1 MKYLKFKQVLVLM
14 GLGMQISIV
23 FAQAQSDASLEL
35 TVTGTQESGQSILT
49 PSKVLSGSELQDKL
63 GSSLGSTLANEL
75 GISATGFGAGASRPV
90 IRGLE
95 GARVQI
101 LENGL
106 SVSDVSSIS
115 ADHAVASPLQNSRQI
130 EILRGASALAYGSG
144 SSGGLVNVINDRI
157 ATTLPDELTGV
168 VNTSY
173 ESANQGKTAAMVLD
187 GSSGPIALHVDTAIS
202 NSNDYRIPGY
212 AEQGGPNANWQI
224 SPGVTQ
230 NVPYSGKLPF
240 SFNDQNNL
248 GLGASYIDSSGY
260 TGVSVERLNHNYG
273 IPSYAGGFIQQ
284 SQNRYDLQHQTRD
297 PLDGFSALNFSIS
310 NSNYIHNEFNNN
322 GVPQTNWKND
332 ATELRAALSHLQWLG
347 WKGNFGVQSSTAKL
361 TATDIASGASAIVP
375 QTTTNSNALFWVE
388 EGQFG
393 AFKNSLGVRYNY
405 LTQGPNQSSTFAGVG
420 QEGFV
425 GGTYTPPSLINRQ
438 FNLFSYSAGS
448 LWTFRPGYGTGLSYT
463 LSQRAPN
470 APELYAYGPH
480 DATATFIVGNPN
492 LQKEISHNF
501 EYSIQKTAGEIQ
513 GKVNV
518 YANKFTNYIYGY
530 YTGAYSSSNDN
541 YPVVT
546 SQQANATIKGL
557 EGELT
562 HHWRQSGIGTRLFG
576 DVSQGTFDSGGNL
589 PLQPAPRVG
598 VEAAYEKNQWRTNAT
613 FIHAYTQNRL
623 ASFEIGSTPSYNLL
637 NAGISYTERINQVNW
652 TTYLRLT
659 NLLNQEI
666 RYATTPETVR
676 LYAPQ
681 MGRSAMIGLKGTF

>member
-1 MKYLKFKQVLVLM
+1 M
-14 GLGMQISIV
+14 
-23 FAQAQSDASLEL
+23 
-35 TVTGTQESGQSILT
+35 
-49 PSKVLSGSELQDKL
+49 
-63 GSSLGSTLANEL
+63 
-75 GISATGFGAGASRPV
+75 
-90 IRGLE
+90 
-95 GARVQI
+95 
-101 LENGL
+101 
-106 SVSDVSSIS
+106 
-115 ADHAVASPLQNSRQI
+115 
-130 EILRGASALAYGSG
+130 
-144 SSGGLVNVINDRI
+144 
-157 ATTLPDELTGV
+157 
-168 VNTSY
+168 
-173 ESANQGKTAAMVLD
+173 
-187 GSSGPIALHVDTAIS
+187 
-202 NSNDYRIPGY
+202 
-212 AEQGGPNANWQI
+212 
-224 SPGVTQ
+224 
-230 NVPYSGKLPF
+230 
-240 SFNDQNNL
+240 
-248 GLGASYIDSSGY
+248 
-260 TGVSVERLNHNYG
+260 
-273 IPSYAGGFIQQ
+273 
-284 SQNRYDLQHQTRD
+284 
-297 PLDGFSALNFSIS
+297 DGFSALNFSIS

-448 LWTFRPGYGTGLSYT
+448 LWTFSPGYGTGLSYT

-576 DVSQGTFDSGGNL
+576 DVSQGAFDSGGNL

-623 ASFEIGSTPSYNLL
+623 ASFEIGPTPSYNLL

>member
-1 MKYLKFKQVLVLM
+1 MKRFKLKKLAILTGLCLQV
-14 GLGMQISIV
+14 GIV
-23 FAQAQSDASLEL
+23 FSQSEVNSALEL
-35 TVTGTQESGQSILT
+35 TVNGTQEGGQGILT
-49 PSKVLSGSELQDKL
+49 PNKVISGGELQDKL
-63 GSSLGSTLANEL
+63 SSSLGATLANEL
-75 GISATGFGAGASRPV
+75 GVSATGFGAGASRPV

-115 ADHAVASPLQNSRQI
+115 ADHAVASPIQNARQI
-130 EILRGASALAYGSG
+130 EILRGASALMYGSG
-144 SSGGLVNVINDRI
+144 SSGGLVNVLNDRI

-168 VNTSY
+168 INTSY
-173 ESANQGKTAAMVLD
+173 ETVNEGKTTAAVLD
-187 GSSGPIALHVDTAIS
+187 GSTGQIALHVDTAIS

-248 GLGASYIDSSGY
+248 GLGASYIGESGY
-260 TGVSVERLNHNYG
+260 TGVSLERLNHNYG

-297 PLDGFSALNFSIS
+297 PFSGFSAFNFSIS
-310 NSNYIHNEFNNN
+310 NSNYVHNEFDNN

-332 ATELRAALSHLQWLG
+332 ATELRAVLSHMQLLG

-361 TATDIASGASAIVP
+361 TAADIASGASAIVP

-393 AFKNSLGVRYNY
+393 AFKNSLGLRYNY
-405 LTQGPNQSSTFAGVG
+405 LTQSPNQSSTFAGVG

-425 GGTYTPPSLINRQ
+425 GGAYSPPSLLNRQ

-448 LWTFRPGYGTGLSYT
+448 LWTFTPGYGTGLSYT

-480 DATATFIVGNPN
+480 DSTATFIIGNPN

-501 EYSIQKTAGEIQ
+501 EYTVQKTEGYVQ
-513 GKVNV
+513 GKVSA

-530 YTGAYSSSNDN
+530 YTGAYSSNNDN
-541 YPVVT
+541 FPVVT

-562 HHWRQSGIGTRLFG
+562 HNWRQSGIGTRFFG

-589 PLQPAPRVG
+589 PLQPAPRLG
-598 VEAAYEKNQWRTNAT
+598 AEAAYEKNQWRTNAT

-623 ASFEIGSTPSYNLL
+623 ASFEIGPTPSYNLL
-637 NAGISYTERINQVNW
+637 NAGISYTERVDQVNW

-681 MGRSAMIGLKGTF
+681 MGRSAMIGLKGAF

>member
-1 MKYLKFKQVLVLM
+1 VKYFKLNKFLVLI
-14 GLGMQISIV
+14 GLSAYLNV
-23 FAQAQSDASLEL
+23 ALSQSQPNSLEL
-35 TVTGTQESGQSILT
+35 MVTGAQESDQSILT

-63 GSSLGSTLANEL
+63 GTSLGSTLANEL
-75 GISATGFGAGASRPV
+75 GVSATGFGAGASRPV

-157 ATTLPDELTGV
+157 ATTLPDELSGAI
-168 VNTSY
+168 NTSY
-173 ESANQGKTAAMVLD
+173 ETANQGKIAAVALD

-224 SPGVTQ
+224 SPGVIQ
-230 NVPYSGKLPF
+230 NVPYYGKLPF

-248 GLGASYIDSSGY
+248 GLGASYIGASGY
-260 TGVSVERLNHNYG
+260 TGVSMERLNHNYG
-273 IPSYAGGFIQQ
+273 IPSYEGGFIQQ

-297 PLDGFSALNFSIS
+297 PFSGFSAFNFSIS
-310 NSNYIHNEFNNN
+310 NSNYMHNEFDNN

-347 WKGNFGVQSSTAKL
+347 WKGNFGIQSSTAKL
-361 TATDIASGASAIVP
+361 TATDIATGDSAIVP

-393 AFKNSLGVRYNY
+393 AFKNSLGLRYNY
-405 LTQGPNQSSTFAGVG
+405 LTQSPNQSSIFAGVG
-420 QEGFV
+420 QEGFI
-425 GGTYTPPSLINRQ
+425 GGAYSTPSLINRQ
-438 FNLFSYSAGS
+438 FNLLSYSAGS
-448 LWTFRPGYGTGLSYT
+448 LWKFAPGYGTGLTYT
-463 LSQRAPN
+463 LSERAPN

-480 DATATFIVGNPN
+480 DATATFIIGNPN

-501 EYSIQKTAGEIQ
+501 EYTIQKTTGDIQ

-518 YANKFTNYIYGY
+518 YANKFTNYIYGF
-530 YTGAYSSSNDN
+530 YTGAYSSANDN
-541 YPVVT
+541 YPVVI
-546 SQQANATIKGL
+546 SQQANATIKGV

-562 HHWRQSGIGTRLFG
+562 HNWNQSGIGTRLFG
-576 DVSQGTFDSGGNL
+576 DVSQGTFDGGGNL
-589 PLQPAPRVG
+589 PLQPAPRIG
-598 VEAAYEKNQWRTNAT
+598 AEAVYEKNQWRTNAT

-623 ASFEIGSTPSYNLL
+623 ASFEIGPTPSYNLL
-637 NAGISYTERINQVNW
+637 NAGISYTERVNQVNW
-652 TTYLRLT
+652 TAYLRLS
-659 NLLNQEI
+659 NLLNQQI

-681 MGRSAMIGLKGTF
+681 MGRSAMVGLKGTF

>member
-1 MKYLKFKQVLVLM
+1 MRRFKLKQLAVLM
-14 GLGMQISIV
+14 GLAIHVGI
-23 FAQAQSDASLEL
+23 ASSQNQPEPTLEI
-35 TVTGTQESGQSILT
+35 TATGSQEGGQSIMIPNKT
-49 PSKVLSGSELQDKL
+49 LSGDELQDKL
-63 GSSLGSTLANEL
+63 GTSLGSTLANEL
-75 GISATGFGAGASRPV
+75 GVSTTGFGAGASRPV

-115 ADHAVASPLQNSRQI
+115 ADHAVASPIQNARQI
-130 EILRGASALAYGSG
+130 EILRGASALMYGSG
-144 SSGGLVNVINDRI
+144 SSGGLVNVLNDRI

-168 VNTSY
+168 INTGY
-173 ESANQGKTAAMVLD
+173 ETANEGRTAAAVLD
-187 GSSGPIALHVDTAIS
+187 GSTGQIALHVDTAIS

-248 GLGASYIDSSGY
+248 GLGASYIGDSGY
-260 TGVSVERLNHNYG
+260 TGVSLERLNHNYG

-297 PLDGFSALNFSIS
+297 PLNGFSAFNFSLS
-310 NSNYIHNEFNNN
+310 NSNYVHNEFDNN

-375 QTTTNSNALFWVE
+375 QTTTNSNAVFWVE

-393 AFKNSLGVRYNY
+393 AFKNSLGLRYNY
-405 LTQGPNQSSTFAGVG
+405 LTQSPNQSSTFAGTG

-425 GGTYTPPSLINRQ
+425 GGAYSPPSLMNRQ

-448 LWTFRPGYGTGLSYT
+448 LWTFIPGYGTGLSYT

-480 DATATFIVGNPN
+480 DSTATFIVGNPN

-501 EYSIQKTAGEIQ
+501 EYSIQKTAGYIQ

-541 YPVVT
+541 FPVVT

-562 HHWRQSGIGTRLFG
+562 HNWRQSGIGTRLFG
-576 DVSQGTFDSGGNL
+576 DLSQGTFDSGGNL
-589 PLQPAPRVG
+589 PLQPAPRLG
-598 VEAAYEKNQWRTNAT
+598 AEAAYEKNQWRTNAT

-623 ASFEIGSTPSYNLL
+623 ASFEIGPTPSYNLL
-637 NAGISYTERINQVNW
+637 NAGISYTQRVDRVNW

-681 MGRSAMIGLKGTF
+681 MGRSAMIGLKGAF

>member
-202 NSNDYRIPGY
+202 NSNDYRIPRY

-310 NSNYIHNEFNNN
+310 NSNYIHNEC
-322 GVPQTNWKND
+322 W
-332 ATELRAALSHLQWLG
+332 R
-347 WKGNFGVQSSTAKL
+347 KL
-361 TATDIASGASAIVP
+361 
-375 QTTTNSNALFWVE
+375 W
-388 EGQFG
+388 
-393 AFKNSLGVRYNY
+393 NY
-405 LTQGPNQSSTFAGVG
+405 
-420 QEGFV
+420 
-425 GGTYTPPSLINRQ
+425 
-438 FNLFSYSAGS
+438 
-448 LWTFRPGYGTGLSYT
+448 
-463 LSQRAPN
+463 
-470 APELYAYGPH
+470 
-480 DATATFIVGNPN
+480 
-492 LQKEISHNF
+492 
-501 EYSIQKTAGEIQ
+501 
-513 GKVNV
+513 
-518 YANKFTNYIYGY
+518 
-530 YTGAYSSSNDN
+530 
-541 YPVVT
+541 
-546 SQQANATIKGL
+546 
-557 EGELT
+557 
-562 HHWRQSGIGTRLFG
+562 
-576 DVSQGTFDSGGNL
+576 
-589 PLQPAPRVG
+589 
-598 VEAAYEKNQWRTNAT
+598 
-613 FIHAYTQNRL
+613 
-623 ASFEIGSTPSYNLL
+623 
-637 NAGISYTERINQVNW
+637 
-652 TTYLRLT
+652 
-659 NLLNQEI
+659 
-666 RYATTPETVR
+666 
-676 LYAPQ
+676 
-681 MGRSAMIGLKGTF
+681 

>member
-1 MKYLKFKQVLVLM
+1 MKYFKFKQALLLL
-14 GLGMQISIV
+14 GLGIQIGIV

-49 PSKVLSGSELQDKL
+49 PSKVVSGNELQDKL

-75 GISATGFGAGASRPV
+75 GVSATGFGAGASRPV

-101 LENGL
+101 LQNGL

-115 ADHAVASPLQNSRQI
+115 ADHAVASPIQNSRQI
-130 EILRGASALAYGSG
+130 EILRGASALMYGSG
-144 SSGGLVNVINDRI
+144 SSGGLVNVVNDRI
-157 ATTLPDELTGV
+157 ATSLPDELTGV
-168 VNTSY
+168 INTSY
-173 ESANQGKTAAMVLD
+173 ETANQGKTGALVLD
-187 GSSGPIALHVDTAIS
+187 GSSGPIALHLDTSIS
-202 NSNDYRIPGY
+202 NADNYQIPGY

-224 SPGVTQ
+224 SPDVTQ
-230 NVPYSGKLPF
+230 NVPYYGKLPF
-240 SFNDQNNL
+240 SYNNQNNL
-248 GLGASYIDSSGY
+248 GLGASYIGSSGY

-297 PLDGFSALNFSIS
+297 PFAGFSAFNFSIS
-310 NSNYIHNEFNNN
+310 NSNYIHNEFDNN
-322 GVPQTNWKND
+322 GVPATIWKND
-332 ATELRAALSHLQWLG
+332 ATELRAALSHLNWLG
-347 WKGNFGVQSSTAKL
+347 WKGNFGLQSSTAKL
-361 TATDIASGASAIVP
+361 TATDVPTGSSAIVP

-405 LTQGPNQSSTFAGVG
+405 LTQSPNQASTYAGVG
-420 QEGFV
+420 DEGFV

-448 LWTFRPGYGTGLSYT
+448 LWTFSPGYGTGLSYT

-541 YPVVT
+541 YPVVI

-623 ASFEIGSTPSYNLL
+623 ASFEIGPTPSYNLL
-637 NAGISYTERINQVNW
+637 NAGISYTERMNQVNW